1 MRSAQRRVSLLAV
14 AGLVLAFLFA
24 PAGLIVS
31 VVALARL
38 RPTGGLAF
46 VLVFV
51 GLVVGAVGSML
62 LLWWWATQGQFLV
75 SPPRYANY

>member
-46 VLVFV
+46 VLVLV

>member
-1 MRSAQRRVSLLAV
+1 MRSAQRRVPLLAV

-46 VLVFV
+46 VVVFV

-75 SPPRYANY
+75 APPRYANY